1 LPHSN
6 TFIISR
12 TDAIGDVVLTLPVAG
27 LLRQLYPESKIV
39 FLGRSYTKE
48 IIKSCEHVD
57 EFIDWEKIKYLSA
70 EDQVLEF
77 KNIGAD
83 VIIHVFPD
91 MQIATLAK
99 KAGIKKRIGTTNRFF
114 HWFTCNTLVRLSR
127 RKSSY
132 HEAQLNLKL
141 LKVLGAKEN
150 YSFEE
155 IIGLYGFTKIEK
167 LNEEFASLLKK
178 DKFNLIIHP
187 RSKGSSREWG
197 IDNFSALISF
207 LPKEK
212 FEIFVTGT
220 PDDIEPLKEI
230 FSGHPQINNLIGK
243 ISLAQFIAFIANA
256 NGLIACSTG
265 PLHIAS
271 AAGIN
276 AIGIYPPI
284 HPLHPGRWA
293 PIGKK
298 VKVFVLDKECNECR
312 NSYNCSC
319 IRAINAAEV
328 AAYLNS
334 LA

>member
-1 LPHSN
+1 MPHYN

-27 LLRQLYPESKIV
+27 LLRRLYPESKIV
-39 FLGRSYTKE
+39 FLGKPYTRDV
-48 IIKSCEHVD
+48 IKACEHVD
-57 EFIDWEKIKYLSA
+57 EFIDWEKIKYLPA
-70 EDQVLEF
+70 QDQVSEF

-91 MQIATLAK
+91 IQIALLAK

-114 HWFTCNTLVRLSR
+114 HWFTCNKLIRLSR
-127 RKSSY
+127 RRSSY

-141 LKVLGAKEN
+141 LTLLGAKKN

-155 IIGLYGFTKIEK
+155 ITGLYGFTKTET
-167 LNEEFASLLKK
+167 LNEELASLLRK
-178 DKFNLIIHP
+178 DKFNIIIHP
-187 RSKGSSREWG
+187 KSKGSSREWG
-197 IDNFSALISF
+197 TDNFSALIDL

-220 PDDIEPLKEI
+220 PGDIEPLKEI
-230 FSGHPQINNLIGK
+230 FSRHPQINNLIGK
-243 ISLAQFIAFIANA
+243 ISLAQFIAFIAKA
-256 NGLIACSTG
+256 DGLIACSTG
-265 PLHIAS
+265 PLHIA
-271 AAGIN
+271 AATGIN

-293 PIGKK
+293 PIGKN
-298 VKVFVLDKECNECR
+298 VNVFVLNKECNDCR

-319 IRAINAAEV
+319 IRSINAAEV
-328 AAYLNS
+328 AAYIRS